1 MRFWKG
7 NPYSLGLDLTAGAFA
22 VDVASLIGGEGAAE
36 YLGWAMWGHGLML
49 IGMFALLLANQQAL
63 PNEVGRM
70 RITAALAVAVG
81 LAAMA
86 TSFLALDAQLVEQI
100 LNVGGNR

>member
-1 MRFWKG
+1 M
-7 NPYSLGLDLTAGAFA
+7 
-22 VDVASLIGGEGAAE
+22 DVASLIGGEGAAE
-36 YLGWAMWGHGLML
+36 YLGWAVWGHGLML
-49 IGMFALLLANQQAL
+49 IGLFALLLANQQAL

-70 RITAALAVAVG
+70 RTTAALAVAMG

-86 TSFLALDAQLVEQI
+86 TSFLALVANLVEQI